1 MGYKKKKKII
11 KTRERLY
18 IYIYIYIGS
27 INLLDFHVIANTE
40 IAEKQPK
47 RRVATNKIPVK
58 MNSCNLDTGLFVRS
72 V

>member
-1 MGYKKKKKII
+1 M
-11 KTRERLY
+11 
-18 IYIYIYIGS
+18 YIYIGS

-40 IAEKQPK
+40 IAEEQPK